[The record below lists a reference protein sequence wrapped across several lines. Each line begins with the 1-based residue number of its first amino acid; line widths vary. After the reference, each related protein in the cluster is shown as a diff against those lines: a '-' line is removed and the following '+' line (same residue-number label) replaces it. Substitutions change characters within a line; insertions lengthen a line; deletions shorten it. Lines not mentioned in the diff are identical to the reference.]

1 MSHNLSD
8 RDLEALTKIRI
19 FETETPEKE
28 WPLGWQWYQVG
39 VHQGTINKFI
49 TLGMVERTYT
59 SRSSKEHKLTARAKE
74 IMDAEPG
81 DDLTPPPVEGEPIED
96 DYSNMFND
104 IVGYDD
110 LKELIRESLQLDK
123 PIHVLLV
130 GPPATAKS
138 LILYDIE
145 RVLAG
150 MTMWAVGSGV
160 SRAGLWDAIADSKPR
175 VLLFDEIDK
184 LSSTDSSAL
193 LSLMETGRLVRTKVH
208 RSMDVKVDVRVI
220 GSANRVSK
228 MSPELLSRFKVYPVH
243 EYNATEFREVV
254 TNALVAYEQL
264 DPGSASEVALRLV
277 GKTHDIREAIR
288 VARLSKR
295 VGIKRA
301 VELLII

>member
-1 MSHNLSD
+1 MTHGLSD
-8 RDLEALTKIRI
+8 KDVIALKKIKE
-19 FETETPEKE
+19 FEDITPEEE
-28 WPLGWQWYQVG
+28 WPLGWQWHQVG
-39 VHQGTINKFI
+39 VHQGTINKLI
-49 TLGMVERTYT
+49 TLGMVKRTYS
-59 SRSSKEHKLTARAKE
+59 SRSSKEHKLTDRAKE

-81 DDLTPPPVEGEPIED
+81 DDLTPPVPIHDPTGD
-96 DYSNMFND
+96 DYASMFSD
-104 IVGYDD
+104 IVGYSD

-138 LILYDIE
+138 LILYNIE

-150 MTMWAVGSGV
+150 MTMWAVGSGA
-160 SRAGLWDAIADSKPR
+160 SRAGLWDTIADNKPK

-208 RSMDVKVDVRVI
+208 RSMDIKVDIQVI
-220 GSANRVSK
+220 GSANRIFK

-254 TNALVAYEQL
+254 TKALVAYEQINQ
-264 DPGSASEVALRLV
+264 GSASEIAVRLV

-288 VARLSKR
+288 VARLSRR

>member
-1 MSHNLSD
+1 M
-8 RDLEALTKIRI
+8 RDLNERDFDALKKIRV
-19 FETETPEKE
+19 FEETAPSED

-39 VHQGTINKFI
+39 VAMGTINKLI
-49 TLGMVERTYT
+49 TMGMVERTYS

-81 DDLTPPPVEGEPIED
+81 DDLTPPPVVRESSEE
-96 DYSNMFND
+96 DYSDMFGD

-220 GSANRVSK
+220 GSANRISK

-243 EYNATEFREVV
+243 EYNATEFRKVV
-254 TNALVAYEQL
+254 TSALVAYEHI
-264 DPGSASEVALRLV
+264 DSSSASEIATRLA
-277 GKTHDIREAIR
+277 GRTHDIREAIR